1 MSSSSGAEAA
11 GVAAAM
17 GAFIII
23 YILVILAIVA
33 FCIIVKWKLFV
44 KGNQPGWAALIPI
57 YSDYILCKMVGVNP
71 WWILI
76 VYLSSLLGVIPVIGS
91 LLTLAITIYYTILTN
106 VSLARSFGKEDSF
119 AIGLILLGIVF
130 EPILAFGSAEYK
142 GATPMKD
149 VVWDKAAEILGKKK

>member
-1 MSSSSGAEAA
+1 MKGVLYMSSSSGAGAAGA
-11 GVAAAM
+11 GVAALF
-17 GAFIII
+17 GAFFFV

-76 VYLSSLLGVIPVIGS
+76 VYLSSFLQ
-91 LLTLAITIYYTILTN
+91 
-106 VSLARSFGKEDSF
+106 
-119 AIGLILLGIVF
+119 
-130 EPILAFGSAEYK
+130 
-142 GATPMKD
+142 
-149 VVWDKAAEILGKKK
+149 

>member
-1 MSSSSGAEAA
+1 MSSNGAEAA
-11 GVAAAM
+11 GAAAIF
-17 GAFIII
+17 GAFFIV
-23 YILVILAIVA
+23 YLLVILAIVA

-44 KGNQPGWAALIPI
+44 KRKQPGWAALIPI

-76 VYLSSLLGVIPVIGS
+76 VYLSSFLGVIPVIGS
-91 LLTLAITIYYTILTN
+91 LLTLAISIYFLVLTN

-142 GATPMKD
+142 GPTPMKD
-149 VVWDKAAEILGKKK
+149 AVLDKAAEILGKKK